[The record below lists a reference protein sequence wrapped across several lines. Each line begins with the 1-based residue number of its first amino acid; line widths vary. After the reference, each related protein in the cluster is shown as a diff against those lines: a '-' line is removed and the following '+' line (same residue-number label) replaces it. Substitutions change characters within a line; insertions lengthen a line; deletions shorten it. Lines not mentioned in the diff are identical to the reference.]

1 MNILLVRTG
10 GLGDCIL
17 TLPVVSCLKRIKA
30 VSAFHV
36 LGNSDML
43 SLARL
48 TGEFDGMHSFDD
60 AGFASLFTKGGPSG
74 FLRSFFS
81 QFEEVYFF
89 TAGDSDS
96 VKMKVTAAGAGA
108 CRTLDPM
115 LPKSWQGK
123 HITSHL
129 LNIID
134 FCGEARHMQ
143 CNSPLKPLNK
153 PDVKRKGL
161 LIHPGSGD
169 MKKNWPVERFI
180 GVADRWH
187 SEVAF
192 VLGPAEIERGFEK
205 EIHDQRFTIHRTDTL
220 EELYDLLSGASL
232 YVGNDSGV
240 SHFADFCGVRG
251 AVLFGPTDPVVWKPA
266 GNNLTVVS
274 SGDGTME
281 GIDVEEVLEAL
292 EYATR
297 L

>member
-17 TLPVVSCLKRIKA
+17 TLPVVSGLKRIKA
-30 VSAFHV
+30 GAAFHV
-36 LGNSDML
+36 LGNSAML
-43 SLARL
+43 SVARL

-60 AGFASLFTKGGPSG
+60 AGFTTLFTKGQPSG

-96 VKMKVTAAGAGA
+96 VKMKVTAAGAGV
-108 CRTLDPM
+108 CYTLNPV
-115 LPKSWQGK
+115 LPEGWQGK

-129 LNIID
+129 LRIID
-134 FCGEARHMQ
+134 FCGEAPLMQ
-143 CNSPLKPLNK
+143 YNFPLKPLNK

-161 LIHPGSGD
+161 LIHPGSGN

-180 GVADRWH
+180 AVADRWH
-187 SEVAF
+187 GEVSF

-205 EIHDQRFTIHRTDTL
+205 EISEERYTIHRTETL
-220 EELYDLLSGASL
+220 EELYDLLSGASI

-240 SHFADFCGVRG
+240 SHFADFCGVCG

-266 GNNLTVVS
+266 GDNLTVVS
-274 SGDGTME
+274 SGDGTMM
-281 GIDVEEVLEAL
+281 GIGVEKVLLAL
-292 EYATR
+292 EYAAG

>member
-1 MNILLVRTG
+1 MNILLVRSG

-36 LGNSDML
+36 LGNGAML

-81 QFEEVYFF
+81 QFNEVYFF

-96 VKMKVTAAGAGA
+96 VKMKVTAAGAGV
-108 CRTLDPM
+108 CYTLNPV
-115 LPKSWQGK
+115 LPESWQGK
-123 HITSHL
+123 HITRYL
-129 LNIID
+129 LNIIEVSSD
-134 FCGEARHMQ
+134 TTHMK
-143 CNSPLKPLNK
+143 CNYPLKPLKK

-169 MKKNWPVERFI
+169 MKKNWPVEWFI
-180 GVADRWH
+180 AVADRWH
-187 SEVAF
+187 GEAAF

-205 EIHDQRFTIHRTDTL
+205 EFPEEKFTIYRTETIK
-220 EELYDLLSGASL
+220 ELYDLLSGASL

-266 GNNLTVVS
+266 GDNLTVVS
-274 SGDGTME
+274 SGDGTMK
-281 GIDVEEVLEAL
+281 GIGVEEVLEAL
-292 EYATR
+292 ECAER

>member
-1 MNILLVRTG
+1 MNNLLVRTG

-17 TLPVVSCLKRIKA
+17 TLPVVSCLKRIKS
-30 VSAFHV
+30 VSTFHV
-36 LGNSDML
+36 LGNSTML

-60 AGFASLFTKGGPSG
+60 AGFASLFTKGEPSE

-81 QFEEVYFF
+81 RFNEVYFF
-89 TAGDSDS
+89 TAGDSAS
-96 VKMKVTAAGAGA
+96 LQRKITAAGAGV
-108 CRTLDPM
+108 CHTLNPA
-115 LPKSWQGK
+115 LPEGWQGK

-134 FCGEARHMQ
+134 GSVEVPHMQ
-143 CNSPLKPLNK
+143 CKPPLKPLKN

-169 MKKNWPVERFI
+169 IKKNWPVERFI
-180 GVADRWH
+180 AVADRWH
-187 SEVAF
+187 GEVAF
-192 VLGPAEIERGFEK
+192 VLGSAETERGFEK
-205 EIHDQRFTIHRTDTL
+205 EIPEERFTIHRTETL
-220 EELYDLLSGASL
+220 EELYDLLFGASL

-266 GNNLTVVS
+266 GDNLTVVS
-274 SGDGTME
+274 SVDGTME
-281 GIDVEEVLEAL
+281 GIGEKEVFLTL

>member
-1 MNILLVRTG
+1 MNILLVRSG

-17 TLPVVSCLKRIKA
+17 TLPVVSCLKRIKV

-36 LGNSDML
+36 LGNGAML

-48 TGEFDGMHSFDD
+48 TGEFDGMHSFDY
-60 AGFASLFTKGGPSG
+60 AGFASLFTKGEPSG

-108 CRTLDPM
+108 CRTLNPM
-115 LPKSWQGK
+115 LPESWQGK

-134 FCGEARHMQ
+134 GSGEDPRMQ
-143 CNSPLKPLNK
+143 CNSPLKPLKK
-153 PDVKRKGL
+153 PGEKRKGL

-169 MKKNWPVERFI
+169 MKKNWPVEMFLA
-180 GVADRWH
+180 VADRWQG
-187 SEVAF
+187 EVAF

-205 EIHDQRFTIHRTDTL
+205 EIPEERFTIHLTETL
-220 EELYDLLSGASL
+220 VELYDLLSGASF

-251 AVLFGPTDPVVWKPA
+251 AVLFGPTDPVVWKPV

-292 EYATR
+292 EYAAR